1 MLTASDFVLML
12 RKVGGINYFVSPWK
26 HFMFLWIIICYVV
39 AEKHSSYWQW
49 RAWNASHFC
58 LERSK
63 ATVLWRAWWCCHAEK
78 AINPCTSPYICLI
91 LSFDSMCKQL
101 QDQHFQN
108 MKTYYLY
115 EIVDMVSNTTLSLM
129 PFVSEKLQII

>member
-1 MLTASDFVLML
+1 
-12 RKVGGINYFVSPWK
+12 
-26 HFMFLWIIICYVV
+26 
-39 AEKHSSYWQW
+39 
-49 RAWNASHFC
+49 
-58 LERSK
+58 
-63 ATVLWRAWWCCHAEK
+63 
-78 AINPCTSPYICLI
+78 
-91 LSFDSMCKQL
+91 MCKQL